1 MQNQSSSLIKRRCYS
16 LLVANLS
23 LALSSFAWAD
33 CSYTI
38 TNNWGSG
45 FTGEIKV
52 TNHTNQTVYGWSV
65 NWKDAATITNS
76 WNATVSGS
84 NPYTATALNWNST
97 LAPNASASFGFQ
109 GRGNASIAKV
119 NGTLCGAAVSSSSK
133 SSTPVMSS
141 AAPSSTPASSSA
153 PSSTATSSIVPSS
166 KAASSSS
173 AANNSSFVV
182 QEEQTGFCS
191 IDGSID
197 NNNSG
202 FTGTGFA
209 NTDNAQGNAVK
220 WAINASNSSRYTLTF
235 RFANGGT
242 GNRNGSLLINGGSN
256 GNFTFEL
263 PTTGSWTSWKTAS
276 IEVDLVQGNN
286 LVQLSALTGE
296 GLPNIDSLTITGQ
309 QTSGGTCGT
318 SASSTPTSS
327 SASSKSS
334 SSVPAPQGK
343 FIGNITTSGAVR
355 ADFNKYW
362 NQITPENEAKWGSVE
377 RSRDVYDWSGTDR
390 VYAYARQHKIP
401 VKAHTFVWGSQFPS
415 WINSLSATDQAAE
428 IEEWIRDYC
437 ARYPDTAMIDVVNEA
452 IPSHAPANYAQNAFG
467 NNWIIRSFQL
477 ARKYC
482 PNAILILNDYNV
494 LSWDTDKFISLAKP
508 VIAAGV
514 VDAVGLQAH
523 GLESRSL
530 TDLTGKLNQIAAL
543 GVPIYISE
551 YDIAKTNDQD
561 QLRIMQEQFPLF
573 YKHSSVKGIT
583 LWGYVAGKT
592 WRDGTGLIQDN
603 GTPRPAMTWL
613 MNYLGK

>member
-1 MQNQSSSLIKRRCYS
+1 MKTNLLAILTRRSTALI
-16 LLVANLS
+16 LAGFTLS
-23 LALSSFAWAD
+23 LSSFSWAG

-52 TNHTNQTVYGWSV
+52 TNNTNQTVNGWTV
-65 NWKDAATITNS
+65 NWKDSATITNS
-76 WNATVSGS
+76 WNATLTGS
-84 NPYTATALNWNST
+84 NPYTATSLSWNGT

-109 GRGNASIAKV
+109 GTGNASVATV
-119 NGTLCGAAVSSSSK
+119 TGSLCGAAVSSTSK
-133 SSTPVMSS
+133 SSTPATSS
-141 AAPSSTPASSSA
+141 AAPSSTPV
-153 PSSTATSSIVPSS
+153 SSIAPSS
-166 KAASSSS
+166 KAASSIAPSSSS

-182 QEEQTGFCS
+182 QEEQAGFCS
-191 IDGSID
+191 VDGSID

-209 NTDNAQGNAVK
+209 NTDNAQGKAVK

-263 PTTGSWTSWKTAS
+263 PSTGSWTSWKTAS

-286 LVQLSALTGE
+286 LVQLSALTAE
-296 GLPNIDSLTITGQ
+296 GLPNIDSITVVGQ
-309 QTSGGTCGT
+309 QTSGGACGT
-318 SASSTPTSS
+318 NASSIPASS

-343 FIGNITTSGAVR
+343 FVGNITTSGAVR

-362 NQITPENEAKWGSVE
+362 NQITPENEGKWGSVE

-401 VKAHTFVWGSQFPS
+401 VKAHTLVWGSQFPS
-415 WINSLSATDQAAE
+415 WINSLSATEQAAE

-494 LSWDTDKFISLAKP
+494 LSWDTDKFITLAKP

-530 TDLTGKLNQIAAL
+530 TELTGKLNQIAAL